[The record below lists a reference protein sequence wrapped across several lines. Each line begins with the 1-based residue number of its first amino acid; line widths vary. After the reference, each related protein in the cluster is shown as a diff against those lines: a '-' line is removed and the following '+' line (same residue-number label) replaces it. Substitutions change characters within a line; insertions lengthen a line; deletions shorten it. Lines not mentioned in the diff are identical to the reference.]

1 MSGGSG
7 CQQIKLF
14 VLRPGFGTLSLLSS
28 FLPLSPCI
36 SFFSSLFL
44 FSQYFFFPFNI
55 LSSNHLHCLCW
66 TVFLFPFLFPQPH
79 PSSPIFYEHVQDAVW
94 WDWSLLMKPVRV
106 FIYVHLTA
114 WWHSSL
120 LMKPVKARLCACSY
134 LYVFVVHG
142 AAWWDR
148 PLLMKL
154 QSQVSADLSS
164 LPEERQ
170 MHCSGGRETAG
181 REGAWKRQKSVLR
194 LNPH

>member
-28 FLPLSPCI
+28 FLPLSPCV

-44 FSQYFFFPFNI
+44 FSQYFFFPSIYYRPITCTASAGLYFSF
-55 LSSNHLHCLCW
+55 LSSSPSPTLLLPFSTSMCKTLFDETGLCW
-66 TVFLFPFLFPQPH
+66 
-79 PSSPIFYEHVQDAVW
+79 
-94 WDWSLLMKPVRV
+94 WSLCVCLYMCTSQHDDTRLCWLKPVRV
-106 FIYVHLTA
+106 
-114 WWHSSL
+114 
-120 LMKPVKARLCACSY
+120 RLCACSY